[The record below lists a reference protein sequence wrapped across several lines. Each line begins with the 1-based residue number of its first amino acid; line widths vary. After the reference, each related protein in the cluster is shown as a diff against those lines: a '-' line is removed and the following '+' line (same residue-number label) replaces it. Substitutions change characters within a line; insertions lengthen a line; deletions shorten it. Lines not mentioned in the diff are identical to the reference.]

1 VGLLGGVVPL
11 GVIGHVMKWVRT
23 FLRPSIRR
31 LMIAVAVT
39 APCLAVGPMLLRHE
53 RSRRRADAYHQ
64 QANAEYLASHLIF
77 SRHHHGPSV
86 PEKQMMEAHERLG
99 AHYEMLSE
107 KYARAAWRPW
117 LHIGPDPPA
126 SALPADVHF

>member
-1 VGLLGGVVPL
+1 
-11 GVIGHVMKWVRT
+11 MKWFRT

-39 APCLAVGPMLLRHE
+39 AACLAVGSMLLRHG
-53 RSRRRADAYHQ
+53 RLRRLADAYHQ
-64 QANAEYLASHLIF
+64 RANAEYLASHLIF

-86 PEKQMMEAHERLG
+86 PEKKKMEAHERLG

-117 LHIGPDPPA
+117 LHIGPDPSAPA
-126 SALPADVHF
+126 WPADAHF